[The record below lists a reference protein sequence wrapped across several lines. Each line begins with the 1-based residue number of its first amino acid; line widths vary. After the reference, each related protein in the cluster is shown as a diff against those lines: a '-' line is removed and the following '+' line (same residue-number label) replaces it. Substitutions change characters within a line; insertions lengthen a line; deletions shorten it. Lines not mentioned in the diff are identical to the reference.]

1 MVNMY
6 GIQGRN
12 LIKRLSCNKKERKK
26 LIVEEVDYIGATAF
40 SFRRCSQQ
48 YFGSDLNSRKYQ
60 FFKTFFFIKN
70 ILHQ

>member
-26 LIVEEVDYIGATAF
+26 LIVEEVDYIGATA
-40 SFRRCSQQ
+40 
-48 YFGSDLNSRKYQ
+48 LK
-60 FFKTFFFIKN
+60 I
-70 ILHQ
+70 